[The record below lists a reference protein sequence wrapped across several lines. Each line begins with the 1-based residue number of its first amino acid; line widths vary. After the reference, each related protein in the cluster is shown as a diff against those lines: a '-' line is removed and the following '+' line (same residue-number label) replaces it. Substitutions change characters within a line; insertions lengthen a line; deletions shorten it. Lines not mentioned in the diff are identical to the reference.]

1 MLYGATR
8 AQATIRTHPNHE
20 HLLKVLRDTKKELM
34 AGKEFGGSQSESERD
49 ALWPSEQEKTS
60 PSTSTNPIFDEDSLL
75 TDDEIDRRNQGG
87 IFLRIEG
94 VDCSYFHSSESIAEW

>member
-20 HLLKVLRDTKKELM
+20 HLLKVLRDTRKELM
-34 AGKEFGGSQSESERD
+34 AGKEFGGSQSESEGD
-49 ALWPSEQEKTS
+49 ALWPSEQQKM
-60 PSTSTNPIFDEDSLL
+60 STSTPNPIFDEDSLL

-94 VDCSYFHSSESIAEW
+94 VNCSYFCSSESIAGC